1 MLKFV
6 WLIIFI
12 MSSSANAACKSIQ
25 YKKSKGIVS
34 LDYSVGEGVT
44 ISNTLWLPKLIDEK
58 EIIVDKGPVVIMV
71 SGDSYISYRVIDK
84 NEVEFIGSKK
94 SPYSFF
100 KDSFTNPKDIAECSF
115 IDGVRG
121 AEKRSY
127 FAINDIEFFVHETK
141 MNITIYILSESID
154 VVVEVA
160 AKNLSREIIND
171 IVTKTYIK

>member
-12 MSSSANAACKSIQ
+12 MSSPVNAACKSIQ
-25 YKKSKGIVS
+25 YKESRDAVS
-34 LDYSVGEGVT
+34 LDYSVENGLT
-44 ISNTLWLPKLIDEK
+44 IANTLWLPKLIDEK

-71 SGDSYISYRVIDK
+71 SGDSYVSYRVIDK
-84 NEVEFIGSKK
+84 NEVKFIGSKK

-100 KDSFTNPKDIAECSF
+100 KSSFTNPQDITECSF

-121 AEKRSY
+121 VEKRSY
-127 FAINDIEFFVHETK
+127 YDINDLEFFVHEMK
-141 MNITIYILSESID
+141 VHITIYIISKSID
-154 VVVEVA
+154 VVVEVTS
-160 AKNLSREIIND
+160 KNLPREIINE